1 MSQIPTMAACDLAT
15 LPALCCVGSVYS
27 IRRDE
32 TRTGPVGTI
41 ESVRR
46 PELEDEEAISVY
58 KVLLE
63 ELCLGTDINLLS
75 TALER
80 SS

>member
-1 MSQIPTMAACDLAT
+1 MSQIATMAACDLAT
-15 LPALCCVGSVYS
+15 LPALCCVGPVYS

-32 TRTGPVGTI
+32 MRTGLVGTI

-46 PELEDEEAISVY
+46 SKLEDEEAISVY
-58 KVLLE
+58 KVSLE
-63 ELCLGTDINLLS
+63 ELCLGADINLLL